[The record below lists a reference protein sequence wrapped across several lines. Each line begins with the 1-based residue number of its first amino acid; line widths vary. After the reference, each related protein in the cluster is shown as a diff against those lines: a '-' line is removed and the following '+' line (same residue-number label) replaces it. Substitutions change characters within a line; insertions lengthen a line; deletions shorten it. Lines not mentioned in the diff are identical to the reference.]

1 MARTI
6 KVPAWKFQ
14 IPRLPKYDPDEPD
27 VFEEMT
33 LQEHLAELASRIKK
47 MVFGI
52 IIGFVVGAILVN
64 PILDQITRAAKVD
77 QGLDIRSPSDPVTI
91 FFRIALYVA
100 VGITLPNII
109 YQIVAFLAPGLTRKE
124 KRVLFSALPF
134 MSILF
139 VSGVAYAYF
148 FAIPR
153 ALAFLSNFLG
163 AYIDWNIDAQET
175 ISFYLALM
183 MGLGIAFQL
192 PVIMFV
198 LAKIGIVTPANMRRW
213 RKFAFLGIVVAAAVI
228 TPTTDPINLS
238 LVVFPL
244 VILYEMGI
252 IISVVFA
259 KTSLRSA
266 AAETADTAEPA
277 TPLPAKA
284 VARAEKQV
292 AHATMRSESPD
303 EV

>member
-33 LQEHLAELASRIKK
+33 LQEHLTELAGRIKK

-52 IIGFVVGAILVN
+52 IIGFIIGAILVK
-64 PILDQITRAAKVD
+64 PILDQITRAAQVES
-77 QGLDIRSPSDPVTI
+77 GLDIRSPSDPITI

-109 YQIVAFLAPGLTRKE
+109 YQLVAFLAPGLTRKE

-139 VSGVAYAYF
+139 VAGVSYAYF

-153 ALAFLSNFLG
+153 ALDFLSKFLG
-163 AYIDWNIDAQET
+163 DFIDWNIDAQET

-198 LAKIGIVTPANMRRW
+198 LAKIGIV
-213 RKFAFLGIVVAAAVI
+213 VAGAII
-228 TPTTDPINLS
+228 TPTTDPINLV
-238 LVVFPL
+238 LVVVPL
-244 VILYEMGI
+244 IVLYEAGI
-252 IISVVFA
+252 IISLVFA
-259 KTSLRSA
+259 KTSLRNV
-266 AAETADTAEPA
+266 TADPADAAEPA
-277 TPLPAKA
+277 KPLPAKA
-284 VARAEKQV
+284 ADKAEKQL
-292 AHATMRSESPD
+292 AKATMRSESPD
-303 EV
+303 DV

>member
-1 MARTI
+1 MARVI
-6 KVPAWKFQ
+6 KVPAWKFH
-14 IPRLPKYDPDEPD
+14 IPRLPQYDPNEPD

-33 LQEHLAELASRIKK
+33 LQEHLTELASRIKK

-52 IIGFVVGAILVN
+52 VIGFIIGAILVN
-64 PILDQITRAAKVD
+64 PILAQIKEAAQVD

-109 YQIVAFLAPGLTRKE
+109 YQLVAFLAPGLTRKE
-124 KRVLFSALPF
+124 KRVLFTSLPF

-139 VSGVAYAYF
+139 IGGVAYAYF

-163 AYIDWNIDAQET
+163 DYIQWNIDAQET

-198 LAKIGIVTPANMRRW
+198 LAKIGIVTPKQMRKW

-228 TPTTDPINLS
+228 TPTTDPVNLA
-238 LVVFPL
+238 LVVLPL
-244 VILYEMGI
+244 TFLYEAGI
-252 IISVVFA
+252 VISVIFA

-266 AAETADTAEPA
+266 VADPADAAEPA
-277 TPLPAKA
+277 KPIAAKN
-284 VARAEKQV
+284 VDKAEK
-292 AHATMRSESPD
+292 AISRGTMRSESPD
-303 EV
+303 DV

>member
-1 MARTI
+1 MARMI

-14 IPRLPKYDPDEPD
+14 IPRLPKYDPNEPD

-33 LQEHLAELASRIKK
+33 LQEHLTELASRIKK
-47 MVFGI
+47 MVIGI
-52 IIGFVVGAILVN
+52 VIGFIVGAILVG
-64 PILDQITRAAKVD
+64 PILDQIRNAAQVE
-77 QGLDIRSPSDPVTI
+77 QGLDIRSPSDPVII

-100 VGITLPNII
+100 IGITLPNII

-124 KRVLFSALPF
+124 KRVLFTSLPF

-139 VSGVAYAYF
+139 VGGVAYAYF

-153 ALAFLSNFLG
+153 ALDFLSDFLG
-163 AYIDWNIDAQET
+163 DYIDWNIDAQET

-198 LAKIGIVTPANMRRW
+198 LAKIGIVTPQNMRKW
-213 RKFAFLGIVVAAAVI
+213 RKFAFLGIVIVAAII
-228 TPTTDPINLS
+228 TPTTDPINLA

-244 VILYEMGI
+244 VILYEAGI
-252 IISVVFA
+252 IISLIFA
-259 KTSLRSA
+259 KTSLRNPA
-266 AAETADTAEPA
+266 QETAEPA
-277 TPLPAKA
+277 EPAKPA
-284 VARAEKQV
+284 LAKASTPVKSKAEMK
-292 AHATMRSESPD
+292 SESPD
-303 EV
+303 DV

>member
-1 MARTI
+1 MARMI

-14 IPRLPKYDPDEPD
+14 IPRLPKYDPNEPD

-33 LQEHLAELASRIKK
+33 LQEHLTELASRIKK
-47 MVFGI
+47 MVIGI
-52 IIGFVVGAILVN
+52 VIGFIVGAILVG
-64 PILDQITRAAKVD
+64 PILDQIRNAAQVE
-77 QGLDIRSPSDPVTI
+77 QGLDIRSPSDPVII

-100 VGITLPNII
+100 IGITLPNII

-124 KRVLFSALPF
+124 KRVLFTSLPF

-139 VSGVAYAYF
+139 VGGVAYAYF

-153 ALAFLSNFLG
+153 ALDFLSDFLG
-163 AYIDWNIDAQET
+163 DYIDWNIDAQET

-198 LAKIGIVTPANMRRW
+198 LAKIGIVTPQNMRKW
-213 RKFAFLGIVVAAAVI
+213 RKFAFLGIVIVAAII
-228 TPTTDPINLS
+228 TPTTDPINLA

-244 VILYEMGI
+244 VILYEAGI
-252 IISVVFA
+252 IISLIFA
-259 KTSLRSA
+259 KTSLRNPA
-266 AAETADTAEPA
+266 QETAEPA
-277 TPLPAKA
+277 EPAKPA
-284 VARAEKQV
+284 LAKASTPVKSKSEMK
-292 AHATMRSESPD
+292 SESPD
-303 EV
+303 DV

>member
-33 LQEHLAELASRIKK
+33 LQEHLTELASRIKK
-47 MVFGI
+47 MVIGI
-52 IIGFVVGAILVN
+52 IIGFIIGAILVN
-64 PILDQITRAAKVD
+64 PILDQITRAAQVES
-77 QGLDIRSPSDPVTI
+77 GLDIRSPSDPITI

-109 YQIVAFLAPGLTRKE
+109 YQLVAFLAPGLTRKE
-124 KRVLFSALPF
+124 KRVLFTSLPF

-139 VSGVAYAYF
+139 VGGVAYAYF

-153 ALAFLSNFLG
+153 ALDFLSQFLG
-163 AYIDWNIDAQET
+163 NYIDWNIDAQET

-198 LAKIGIVTPANMRRW
+198 LAKIGIVTPANMRKW
-213 RKFAFLGIVVAAAVI
+213 RKFAYLGIVVAGAII
-228 TPTTDPINLS
+228 TPTTDPINLA

-244 VILYEMGI
+244 VILYEAGI
-252 IISVVFA
+252 IISMIFA
-259 KTSLRSA
+259 KTSLRNV
-266 AAETADTAEPA
+266 TADPADAAEPA
-277 TPLPAKA
+277 KPLPAKA
-284 VARAEKQV
+284 ADKAEKQV
-292 AHATMRSESPD
+292 AKAAMRSESPD
-303 EV
+303 DV

>member
-1 MARTI
+1 
-6 KVPAWKFQ
+6 
-14 IPRLPKYDPDEPD
+14 
-27 VFEEMT
+27 MT
-33 LQEHLAELASRIKK
+33 LQEHLTELASRIKK

-52 IIGFVVGAILVN
+52 IIGFIVGAILVK
-64 PILDQITRAAKVD
+64 PILNQITHAAQVD

-109 YQIVAFLAPGLTRKE
+109 YQLVAFLAPGLTRKE

-139 VSGVAYAYF
+139 VGGVAYAYF

-198 LAKIGIVTPANMRRW
+198 LAKIGVVTPANMRKW

-228 TPTTDPINLS
+228 TPTTDPINLA
-238 LVVFPL
+238 LVVGPL
-244 VILYEMGI
+244 VILYEAGI
-252 IISVVFA
+252 IISVIFA

-266 AAETADTAEPA
+266 VADPADAAEPA
-277 TPLPAKA
+277 KPLPAKA
-284 VARAEKQV
+284 VDKAEKEL
-292 AHATMRSESPD
+292 AHAGMHSESPD
-303 EV
+303 DV

>member
-1 MARTI
+1 MARMI

-14 IPRLPKYDPDEPD
+14 IPRLPKYDPNEPD

-33 LQEHLAELASRIKK
+33 LQEHLTELASRIKK
-47 MVFGI
+47 MVIGI
-52 IIGFVVGAILVN
+52 VIGFIVGAILVG
-64 PILDQITRAAKVD
+64 PILDQIRNAAQVE
-77 QGLDIRSPSDPVTI
+77 QGLDIRSPSDPVII

-100 VGITLPNII
+100 IGITLPNII

-124 KRVLFSALPF
+124 KRVLFTSLPF

-139 VSGVAYAYF
+139 VGGVAYAYF

-153 ALAFLSNFLG
+153 ALDFLSDFLG
-163 AYIDWNIDAQET
+163 DYIDWNIDAQET

-198 LAKIGIVTPANMRRW
+198 LAKIGIVTPQNMRKW
-213 RKFAFLGIVVAAAVI
+213 RKFAFLGIVIVAAII
-228 TPTTDPINLS
+228 TPTTDPINLA

-244 VILYEMGI
+244 VILYEAGI
-252 IISVVFA
+252 IISLIFA
-259 KTSLRSA
+259 KTSLRNPA
-266 AAETADTAEPA
+266 PETAEPA
-277 TPLPAKA
+277 EPAKPA
-284 VARAEKQV
+284 LAKASTPVKSKSEMK
-292 AHATMRSESPD
+292 SESPD
-303 EV
+303 DV

>member
-33 LQEHLAELASRIKK
+33 LQEHLTELASRIKK
-47 MVFGI
+47 IVIGI
-52 IIGFVVGAILVN
+52 IVGFIVGAILVQ
-64 PILDQITRAAKVD
+64 PILSQIREAAQVEE
-77 QGLDIRSPSDPVTI
+77 GLDIRSPSDPVLI

-100 VGITLPNII
+100 IGITLPNII

-124 KRVLFSALPF
+124 KRVLFTSLPF

-139 VSGVAYAYF
+139 VGGVAYAYF

-153 ALAFLSNFLG
+153 ALDFLSDFLG
-163 AYIDWNIDAQET
+163 DYIDWNIDAQET

-198 LAKIGIVTPANMRRW
+198 LAKIGIVTPANMRKW
-213 RKFAFLGIVVAAAVI
+213 RKFAFLGIVVAAAII
-228 TPTTDPINLS
+228 TPTTDPVNLA

-244 VILYEMGI
+244 VILYEAGI
-252 IISVVFA
+252 IISMVFA
-259 KTSLRSA
+259 KTSLRNPGTDEVDDEPAAKA
-266 AAETADTAEPA
+266 AAATA
-277 TPLPAKA
+277 TPAKKAKA
-284 VARAEKQV
+284 D
-292 AHATMRSESPD
+292 MRSESPD
-303 EV
+303 DV

>member
-14 IPRLPKYDPDEPD
+14 IPRLPKYDPNEPD

-33 LQEHLAELASRIKK
+33 LQEHLTELASRIKK

-52 IIGFVVGAILVN
+52 VLGFIIGAILVG
-64 PILDQITRAAKVD
+64 PILNQIREAAQVE
-77 QGLDIRSPSDPVTI
+77 QGLDIRSPSDPVII

-100 VGITLPNII
+100 IGITLPNII
-109 YQIVAFLAPGLTRKE
+109 YQLVAFLAPGLTRKE
-124 KRVLFSALPF
+124 KRVLFTSLPF

-139 VSGVAYAYF
+139 IGGVAYAYF

-153 ALAFLSNFLG
+153 ALDFLSDFLG
-163 AYIDWNIDAQET
+163 DYIDWNIDAQET

-198 LAKIGIVTPANMRRW
+198 LAKIGIVTPANMRKW
-213 RKFAFLGIVVAAAVI
+213 RKFAFLGIVVVAAII
-228 TPTTDPINLS
+228 TPTTDPINLA

-244 VILYEMGI
+244 VILYEAGI
-252 IISVVFA
+252 IISLIFA

-266 AAETADTAEPA
+266 AEDLPETAEPA
-277 TPLPAKA
+277 TPIAAKA
-284 VARAEKQV
+284 TAAAPRKKSKAEMQ
-292 AHATMRSESPD
+292 SESPED
-303 EV
+303 V